1 MGTLTSITFSTLDFN
16 FTVKYPEIP
25 RFQSTKKSKNS
36 CLFCGGSIK
45 RERVGRSFGRLR
57 CYSSNDDDGESS
69 SSSSSSSHNKSKDS
83 TTTTTAAEDTHNDDY
98 DSDSASGV
106 ICSHCFIVLVRYMHM
121 VLEHLIQICNGCICP
136 SATWTLLQ

>member
-1 MGTLTSITFSTLDFN
+1 MGTLTSITFSTLLDFN

-25 RFQSTKKSKNS
+25 RFQSTKKNKNS

-45 RERVGRSFGRLR
+45 RERVGRNFGRLR
-57 CYSSNDDDGESS
+57 CYSSNDDDKE

-106 ICSHCFIVLVRYMHM
+106 IFVCFVMAYEHCCKINWLSVCVC
-121 VLEHLIQICNGCICP
+121 LIQISNV
-136 SATWTLLQ
+136 

>member
-25 RFQSTKKSKNS
+25 RFQSTKKNKNS

-45 RERVGRSFGRLR
+45 RERVGRNFGRLR
-57 CYSSNDDDGESS
+57 CYSSNDDDTE
-69 SSSSSSSHNKSKDS
+69 SSSSSHNKSKDS

-106 ICSHCFIVLVRYMHM
+106 IC
-121 VLEHLIQICNGCICP
+121 ICLFSYGI
-136 SATWTLLQ
+136 